1 MSNVVYKYNN
11 PDGLGTPTVDNI
23 TQLAPS
29 GSDQKDAPT
38 IWQLYMRGAN
48 SYDQDLIKD
57 INNTVDVLLIF
68 AGLFSAV
75 LTGIIQVTYPRL
87 QPDSGAVPSYATAV
101 NGLLFTSL
109 FISIF
114 VAFLGILVKQWTYS
128 YRYNLDGVSSIQHR
142 GRIRHYRYAG
152 AKKWKLSSF
161 VTFLTIFMHIS
172 LLISAIGVLRLLV
185 ATAPAIAPWPITI
198 FVIGMIIFLATI
210 LISVLKL
217 DSPFQTPLSR
227 FLTSLVR
234 GIYPSAHVKK
244 DEENNG
250 SGLVNDT
257 KQVLRKETMEA
268 HITRWRLRLDFDMIV
283 HLLRHADK
291 STERAILEKCFE
303 ALPILT
309 LLGRNQPSLILENDI
324 IPENYIFLAESCLS
338 TDKPVVKLVK
348 PIRSKLLC
356 VFLRW
361 YLSLERGA
369 LRDTL
374 KKRLTHD
381 NFDLKRLP
389 TNLTN
394 HDDEGYRAL
403 GYSALERVE
412 HLLDEKDEK
421 SEGLNCKRCMD
432 RLGIIKGKPPRR
444 EDMVRD
450 ITNFIIGFSDCLLA
464 WDQTGD
470 RNQKATADL
479 GKRCQDALETLE
491 TILPS
496 PGPPPSGDMAYVP
509 WHDEKKVWEAA
520 LKLTRDATEELETMW
535 FRPLMKLIKA
545 VRSVAPP
552 SPFAVSGQ
560 SSQQS
565 NQPAGAGQPLTP
577 SSMSSQQPA
586 TVLHN
591 AQTASSSSGYL
602 PTP

>member
-11 PDGLGTPTVDNI
+11 PDGTPTVDNI

-48 SYDQDLIKD
+48 SYDQDLTKD

-161 VTFLTIFMHIS
+161 VTFLTILMHIS

-198 FVIGMIIFLATI
+198 FMIGMIIFLATI

-217 DSPFQTPLSR
+217 DSPFQSPLSR

-432 RLGIIKGKPPRR
+432 RLGIIKGKPPSR
-444 EDMVRD
+444 EDMDSPTVSLPGIKLVTGTRKPLR
-450 ITNFIIGFSDCLLA
+450 ILANGVKTHWRLSRPYCRPQGLLRVEI
-464 WDQTGD
+464 WRTFHG
-470 RNQKATADL
+470 T
-479 GKRCQDALETLE
+479 T
-491 TILPS
+491 
-496 PGPPPSGDMAYVP
+496 
-509 WHDEKKVWEAA
+509 EKKVWEAA